1 MRITMASTKLMRVKV
16 TGKKRSGRLGM
27 SLRQQTVDKS
37 KVIKS
42 EHIRI
47 GSPKEV

>member
-1 MRITMASTKLMRVKV
+1 MASTKLMRVKV

-27 SLRQQTVDKS
+27 SLREQTVDKS
-37 KVIKS
+37 KVIKY
-42 EHIRI
+42 EHIQI